1 MYNTE
6 LPNKADLPSSGQL
19 LRSTVIAIVVAAVLL
34 TTVVLPSEYGIDPTG
49 IGRVAG
55 LTQMGEI
62 KMTLA
67 EEAKRD
73 READASRTAA
83 GPAQQPAAPATAPPA
98 TGESAAGRTDSMTVT
113 LKPGQGI
120 EIKLEMVKGATAKY
134 DWTTTGGGLNFD
146 LHGDNTSNAFISY
159 KKGTSAE
166 SDSGDLVANFDGSH
180 GWFWRNRTN
189 GDVTITLKTSG
200 EYTDIKRVV

>member
-98 TGESAAGRTDSMTVT
+98 TGEPAAGRTDSMTVT

-120 EIKLEMVKGATAKY
+120 EIKLDMMKGATAKY
-134 DWTTTGGGLNFD
+134 EWTTTGGGLNFD
-146 LHGDNTSNAFISY
+146 LHGDNASNAFISY

-166 SDSGDLVANFDGSH
+166 SDSGDLVANFEGSH

-189 GDVTITLKTSG
+189 GDVTVTLKTSG